1 MFLAG
6 LEGSSPSLTV
16 LKKYLCYDKYSMLKT
31 LIPSDDPLLH
41 KKIKKC
47 RYDLDRSKL
56 SYTLTENIFHH
67 NGVGLSA
74 NQIGMDERV
83 FVMMIDMDLQE
94 TITCFNPKIIK
105 ESKDKVVMEEGCL
118 SYPELFLDVSRPSSI
133 IVKYED
139 EGKNFIKRR
148 LDGFIARIFQ
158 HEYDHMEG
166 IDFTQR
172 TK

>member
-1 MFLAG
+1 
-6 LEGSSPSLTV
+6 
-16 LKKYLCYDKYSMLKT
+16 MLKT
-31 LIPSDDPLLH
+31 LIPSEDPLLH

-47 RYDLDRSKL
+47 SYNLDRVEL
-56 SYTLTENIFHH
+56 SSILNENMFHY

-74 NQIGMDERV
+74 NQIGIEERA
-83 FVMMIDMDLQE
+83 FVMMVNEVTQD

-105 ESKDKVVMEEGCL
+105 ESKELVIMEEGCL
-118 SYPELFLDVSRPSSI
+118 SYPELFLDISRPSNI

-139 EGKNFIKRR
+139 EGKNIIKIK
-148 LDGFIARIFQ
+148 LNGFIARVFQ

>member
-1 MFLAG
+1 
-6 LEGSSPSLTV
+6 
-16 LKKYLCYDKYSMLKT
+16 MLKT
-31 LIPSDDPLLH
+31 LISPDDPLLH

-47 RYDLDRSKL
+47 SYNLDRSKL
-56 SYTLTENIFHH
+56 SYTLNENMFHY

-74 NQIGMDERV
+74 NQIGIEERV
-83 FVMMIDMDLQE
+83 FVMMIDIDLQE
-94 TITCFNPKIIK
+94 TITCFNPRIIK
-105 ESKDKVVMEEGCL
+105 ESKKEVVMEEGCL
-118 SYPELFLDVSRPSSI
+118 SYPELFIEISRPSSI

-139 EGKNFIKRR
+139 EGKSIIKRR

-172 TK
+172 

>member
-1 MFLAG
+1 MIKKLI
-6 LEGSSPSLTV
+6 SSN
-16 LKKYLCYDKYSMLKT
+16 
-31 LIPSDDPLLH
+31 DPLLH

-47 RYDLDRSKL
+47 SYNLDRSKL
-56 SYTLTENIFHH
+56 SYTLTENMFHH

-74 NQIGMDERV
+74 NQIGIDERA
-83 FVMMIDMDLQE
+83 FIMMIDLELQE

-105 ESKDKVVMEEGCL
+105 ESKDMVVMEEGCL
-118 SYPELFLDVSRPSSI
+118 SYPDQFLEVSRPNSI

-139 EGKNFIKRR
+139 ESKNGFKRR
-148 LDGFIARIFQ
+148 LDGWVARVFQ

-172 TK
+172 V

>member
-1 MFLAG
+1 MI
-6 LEGSSPSLTV
+6 
-16 LKKYLCYDKYSMLKT
+16 KI
-31 LIPSDDPLLH
+31 LIPPEDPLLH

-47 RYDLDRSKL
+47 SYNLDRSKL
-56 SYTLTENIFHH
+56 SYTLTENMFKH

-74 NQIGMDERV
+74 NQIGIVERA
-83 FVMMIDMDLQE
+83 FVMMIDIDLQE

-105 ESKDKVVMEEGCL
+105 ESKDEVVMEEGCL
-118 SYPELFLDVSRPSSI
+118 SYPEMYLDISRPRSI

-139 EGKNFIKRR
+139 EGKSIFKRR
-148 LDGFIARIFQ
+148 LDGYIARIFQ

-172 TK
+172 

>member
-1 MFLAG
+1 
-6 LEGSSPSLTV
+6 
-16 LKKYLCYDKYSMLKT
+16 MLKT
-31 LIPSDDPLLH
+31 LISPDDPLLH

-47 RYDLDRSKL
+47 SYNLDRSKL
-56 SYTLTENIFHH
+56 SYTLTENMFHH

-74 NQIGMDERV
+74 NQIGIEERV
-83 FVMMIDMDLQE
+83 FVMMVDIDLEQ

-105 ESKDKVVMEEGCL
+105 ESKDEVVMEEGCL
-118 SYPELFLDVSRPSSI
+118 SYPEMHLDISRPRSI

-139 EGKNFIKRR
+139 EGKSIFKRR
-148 LDGFIARIFQ
+148 LDGYIARIFL